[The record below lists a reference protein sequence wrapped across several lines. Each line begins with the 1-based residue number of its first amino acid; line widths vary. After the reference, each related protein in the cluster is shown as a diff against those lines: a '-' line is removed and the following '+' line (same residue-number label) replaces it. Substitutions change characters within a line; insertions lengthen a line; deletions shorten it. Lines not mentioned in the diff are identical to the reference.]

1 MRIEPEIGGVSI
13 VLRGDF
19 NPAIFTPAWFVLH
32 ALLPRGAA
40 DAAEV
45 QIVHPRV
52 TAFTFDWL
60 HLEVRDDHFS
70 AETLQAPDIR
80 LRDLVLCVFK
90 EHLPHTPLKV
100 LGINRQVHFR
110 VRSSAERDRIGR
122 MLAPV
127 EPWGAWG
134 QSLALDGEK
143 GGMMSLTM
151 TGQAKCGG
159 RPTDDR
165 INVKVEPSAKI
176 GDGRLGVYVRVNDHY
191 VIDDAGPGDGMRVMR
206 ILEENF
212 ETSVKRSDCIV
223 DHVMSLAGGKGD

>member
-1 MRIEPEIGGVSI
+1 MRIEPEINGVSI

-32 ALLPRGAA
+32 ALLPQGAA

-60 HLEVRDDHFS
+60 HLEVRDDYFS
-70 AETLQAPDIR
+70 AEASQAPHIR
-80 LRDLVLCVFK
+80 LRDLVLRVFK

-110 VRSSAERDRIGR
+110 VRSLAERDRIGR
-122 MLAPV
+122 ILAPV
-127 EPWGAWG
+127 RPWGAWG
-134 QSLALDGEK
+134 QSLGLDGENS
-143 GGMMSLTM
+143 GMMSLTM
-151 TGQAKCGG
+151 MGQARCGG
-159 RPTDDR
+159 RSTEDR
-165 INVKVEPSAKI
+165 INVTVGPSAKI
-176 GDGRLGVYVRVNDHY
+176 GTGRSGVYVGVNDHY
-191 VIDDAGPGDGMRVMR
+191 VIDDGGPGEGMHVMGL
-206 ILEENF
+206 LEKNF

-223 DHVMSLAGGKGD
+223 DHVMSLADGKED